1 MKPVLATVKQ
11 ELVIDNKESIVSS
24 KEGTLVLLALLEGL
38 SYNVMSGDV
47 WFLSMLAALDIAVKK
62 YGVEEGVARDILS
75 KALEVAQRKG
85 KSNPMS
91 SMF

>member
-1 MKPVLATVKQ
+1 MKRALATVKQ
-11 ELVIDNKESIVSS
+11 ELVIDHKESIVSS

-38 SYNVMSGDV
+38 SFNVLSGDV

-62 YGVEEGVARDILS
+62 YGIEEDVARDILN

-91 SMF
+91 NMF

>member
-1 MKPVLATVKQ
+1 MNSAVATVKQ
-11 ELVIDNKESIVSS
+11 EIVVESKESIVSS

-38 SYNVMSGDV
+38 SFNVLSGDV
-47 WFLSMLAALDIAVKK
+47 WFLSMLAALEIAVKK
-62 YGVEEGVARDILS
+62 YGIEEAVAQDILN

-91 SMF
+91 GMF

>member
-1 MKPVLATVKQ
+1 MKKVVDIVKQ
-11 ELVIDNKESIVSS
+11 ELIVDSKDFIISS

-38 SYNVMSGDV
+38 SFNVLSGDV

-62 YGVEEGVARDILS
+62 YGVEEDVARDILT

-91 SMF
+91 GMF

>member
-1 MKPVLATVKQ
+1 MKRVVDIVKQ
-11 ELVIDNKESIVSS
+11 ELIVDSKDFIISS

-38 SYNVMSGDV
+38 SFNVLSGDV

-62 YGVEEGVARDILS
+62 YGIKEDVAHGILT
-75 KALEVAQRKG
+75 KALEVAKIKG

>member
-1 MKPVLATVKQ
+1 MKRVVTTVKQ
-11 ELVIDNKESIVSS
+11 ELVVDRNDLIVSS

-38 SYNVMSGDV
+38 SFNVLSSDV

-62 YGVEEGVARDILS
+62 YGVQEDVARDILT

-91 SMF
+91 GMF